1 MTGGRMGGNLII
13 ISAPSGTGKT
23 TILKRVMVDVERL
36 CFSVSHTTRSGRAAE
51 QEGEDYFFVSRERF
65 EQMIKEDAFL
75 EWALVHGNY
84 YGTAIAPIKE
94 KLADGV
100 DVVLDIDVQGA
111 EIVRKQQSLHFVDI
125 FIAPPGRAELEQRLR
140 QRGTEDEKSLGVR
153 LANSVE
159 EMAQSRNYRYLI
171 VNDRLDEAVTILT
184 SIVLATRAE
193 GRRTMS
199 GLPITVS

>member
-94 KLADGV
+94 KLAEGF

-111 EIVRKQQSLHFVDI
+111 EIVRKQQSLDFVDI

-140 QRGTEDEKSLGVR
+140 QRGTEDEKSLVMR
-153 LANSVE
+153 LANSLE
-159 EMAQSRNYRYLI
+159 EMAQCRKYRYLI